1 MYDYTAKSAMGK
13 SGESLQLT
21 KTQTLRAFTILV
33 LRVALIAVLVG
44 AGWMIYR
51 RLPATGSRATRVESN
66 ASSLQIVLHQ
76 PFSSTQSLD
85 VSVSFYPVDIVA
97 VQHEYFTEPR
107 AGKRLD
113 DFVKERMKGRT
124 PITTQL
130 DKNGNGTA
138 NLTRGSWWL
147 HAKLPGDE
155 DLEWRLPISVNDSR
169 QVIEL
174 TLQNAYTRSK
184 SF

>member
-1 MYDYTAKSAMGK
+1 LK
-13 SGESLQLT
+13 LT
-21 KTQTLRAFTILV
+21 TTQTLRAITILV
-33 LRVALIAVLVG
+33 LRVALIVALVG
-44 AGWMIYR
+44 AGWTIYR
-51 RLPATGSRATRVESN
+51 KIPVSRTKAVRTEHGSTP
-66 ASSLQIVLHQ
+66 LQIVLHQ
-76 PFSSTQSLD
+76 PFSSTQALD
-85 VSVSFYPVDIVA
+85 VSVSFFPVDIVA

-113 DFVKERMKGRT
+113 DFVKERMKGRS
-124 PITTQL
+124 PITIKL
-130 DKNGNGTA
+130 DKEGHGIATLTPGT
-138 NLTRGSWWL
+138 WWL

-155 DLEWRLPISVNDSR
+155 DLEWRIPVSVNGSR

>member
-1 MYDYTAKSAMGK
+1 M
-13 SGESLQLT
+13 
-21 KTQTLRAFTILV
+21 RAIIILV
-33 LRVALIAVLVG
+33 LRIALIVVLVG
-44 AGWMIYR
+44 AGWAIYR
-51 RLPATGSRATRVESN
+51 KVPVSRTKAVRTEPG
-66 ASSLQIVLHQ
+66 AAPLQIVLHQ
-76 PFSSTQSLD
+76 PFASTRSLD
-85 VSVSFYPVDIVA
+85 VSVSFFPVDIVA

-113 DFVKERMKGRT
+113 DFVKERMKGRS

-130 DKNGNGTA
+130 DKDGHGVATLTPGT
-138 NLTRGSWWL
+138 WWL
-147 HAKLPGDE
+147 HAKLIGDE
-155 DLEWRLPISVNDSR
+155 DLEWRLPVSVNGSR